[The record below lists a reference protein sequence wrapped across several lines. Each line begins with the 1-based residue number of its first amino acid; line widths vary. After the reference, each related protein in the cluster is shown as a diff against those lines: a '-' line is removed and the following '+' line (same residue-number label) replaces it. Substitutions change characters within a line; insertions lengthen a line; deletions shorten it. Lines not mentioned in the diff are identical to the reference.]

1 MNRGTVRYAGF
12 WRRFAAL
19 ILDYILFSSILFLI
33 NYCIHGSA
41 YLRWAMNPERATYNI
56 TDALLTFVIWPA
68 VIATFWV
75 RMAATPGKLLLGC
88 RVVDAA
94 TLKPPRMGQALL
106 RCCGYLISFVLL
118 CLGFIYAAFDPRKQG
133 LHDKIARTVV
143 IVEDEADQLLQEWQ
157 ERR

>member
-1 MNRGTVRYAGF
+1 MNRRTVRYAGF

-33 NYCIHGSA
+33 GYCVHGSD

-56 TDALLTFVIWPA
+56 ADVLLTYILGPV
-68 VIATFWV
+68 VIAAFWV

-94 TLKPPRMGQALL
+94 TLKPPRVGQALL
-106 RCCGYLISFVLL
+106 RCFGYLVSFIPL
-118 CLGFIYAAFDPRKQG
+118 CFGFIYAAWDPRKQG
-133 LHDKIARTVV
+133 LHDKIARTLV
-143 IVEDEADQLLQEWQ
+143 IVEDEADRLLQEWQ